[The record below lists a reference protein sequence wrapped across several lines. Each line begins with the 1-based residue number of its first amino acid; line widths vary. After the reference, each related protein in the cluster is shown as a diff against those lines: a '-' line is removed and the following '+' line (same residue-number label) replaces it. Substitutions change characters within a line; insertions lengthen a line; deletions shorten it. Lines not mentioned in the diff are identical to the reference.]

1 MEQILSMSNL
11 GKKDRGS
18 SIVLPVQL
26 IMIEA
31 EILIRLGYLLSRGA
45 LDFMGIVNLLNETSL
60 LECPRFRGIGVSS
73 GGQSF

>member
-60 LECPRFRGIGVSS
+60 LERPRFRGIGVSS